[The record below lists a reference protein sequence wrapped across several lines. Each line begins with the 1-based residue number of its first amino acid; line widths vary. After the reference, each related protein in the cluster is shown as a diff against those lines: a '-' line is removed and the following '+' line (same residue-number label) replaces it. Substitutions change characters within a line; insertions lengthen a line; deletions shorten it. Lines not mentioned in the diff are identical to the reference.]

1 MVKVDLSG
9 TSAFFDPAELD
20 FAAAAAAHRTLA
32 DKTGA
37 GSEFTGWLE
46 LPQRIRNG
54 ELKAIKGTRSYR
66 HRRLLPRRARRY
78 RASAPR
84 SLGG

>member
-37 GSEFTGWLE
+37 VNH
-46 LPQRIRNG
+46 QRNRQ
-54 ELKAIKGTRSYR
+54 
-66 HRRLLPRRARRY
+66 LLHTHIMKDLVVASFATVSSRRY
-78 RASAPR
+78 SPRHSAFAAAQR
-84 SLGG
+84 HS